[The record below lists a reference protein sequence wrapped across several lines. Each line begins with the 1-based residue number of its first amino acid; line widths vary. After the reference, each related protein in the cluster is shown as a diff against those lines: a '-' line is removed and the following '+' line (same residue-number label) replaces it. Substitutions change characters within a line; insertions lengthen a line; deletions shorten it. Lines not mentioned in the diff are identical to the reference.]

1 MVNVVEIIFLI
12 SISLEDFHL
21 ELRRAMDKYK
31 SAQSLASL
39 PMLASLLQS
48 EPMWH
53 TLANMSLFHFTVA
66 IVIFSNHGLVPAVDF
81 LAFAEQFCTNE
92 KP

>member
-1 MVNVVEIIFLI
+1 
-12 SISLEDFHL
+12 
-21 ELRRAMDKYK
+21 MDKYK